1 VPGASKELSCAEFHV
16 SRGWGP
22 IGCSPGE
29 TRYAHNW
36 QRGSDARPV
45 AAHMQPEAVRGRY
58 EDAKRRS
65 EWVAAA
71 NAEALLTSP
80 GLFLPKV
87 SASPPVSRS
96 TLQMGEAAIRN
107 GSVIQSRAQAALNR
121 TESFASRHGTTRSSR
136 CLSLE
141 RRNVA
146 ARIRLGG
153 ATAGQRLECAP

>member
-1 VPGASKELSCAEFHV
+1 MRPTYAVRFAGKEAPGRARGFQGVELCRVPRVPRLGV
-16 SRGWGP
+16 
-22 IGCSPGE
+22 GCSPGE

-45 AAHMQPEAVRGRY
+45 AAHMQPEAVRGGY

-87 SASPPVSRS
+87 SANPAVSRS
-96 TLQMGEAAIRN
+96 ALQMGEAAIRN

-136 CLSLE
+136 CS
-141 RRNVA
+141 R
-146 ARIRLGG
+146 
-153 ATAGQRLECAP
+153 